1 MTLQI
6 AALASGVGTNV
17 AAIIK
22 RIDDGLLD
30 AKIRV
35 VISNQ
40 PNAPVLEKAANAG
53 IPTYARS
60 NADFTNREAYD
71 RELLAVA
78 CDAGADTIVLAGY
91 MLMLTPTF
99 VQAYPKRI
107 LNVHPSILPSFP
119 GRMGNEDA
127 IRYGVRLS
135 GSTVHFVEE
144 TMDQGPVVIQ
154 AVVPVHSTDTDTTL
168 MPRIQAME
176 HRIYPQALQW
186 LAEGRLKIEGQRVI
200 LLPAKIP
207 NISIASFGQGPMGP
221 WMVSPPLEEGF

>member
-22 RIDDGLLD
+22 CIDDGMLD
-30 AKIRV
+30 AKINI

-40 PNAPVLEKAANAG
+40 PGAPVLEKAARAG
-53 IPTYARS
+53 IAVYACDNDAFS
-60 NADFTNREAYD
+60 DRETYD
-71 RELLAVA
+71 RELLSAIKDV
-78 CDAGADTIVLAGY
+78 GADTIVLAGY
-91 MLMLTPTF
+91 MRMLTPIF
-99 VQAYPKRI
+99 VQAYPQRI
-107 LNVHPSILPSFP
+107 MNVHPSILPSFP

-127 IRYGVRLS
+127 INYGVRLS

-144 TMDQGPVVIQ
+144 TLDKGPVIIQ
-154 AVVPVHSTDTDTTL
+154 AVVPVHSTDTGKTL

-186 LAEGRLKIEGQRVI
+186 LAEGRLKIEGHRVT
-200 LLPAKIP
+200 LLSAKIP
-207 NISIASFGQGPMGP
+207 SISLGSSGQGPMGP
-221 WMVSPPLEEGF
+221 WMVSPPLEGF

>member
-6 AALASGVGTNV
+6 AALASRVGTNV

-22 RIDDGLLD
+22 CIDDGLLD
-30 AKIRV
+30 AKINI

-40 PNAPVLEKAANAG
+40 PGAPVLEKAAQAG
-53 IPTYARS
+53 IAVYVCNS
-60 NADFTNREAYD
+60 DDYSDREAYD
-71 RELLAVA
+71 RELLSAVKG
-78 CDAGADTIVLAGY
+78 AGADTVVLAGY
-91 MLMLTPTF
+91 MRVLTPVF
-99 VQAYPKRI
+99 VQAYPQRI

-127 IRYGVRLS
+127 INYGVRLS

-144 TMDQGPVVIQ
+144 TLDKGPVIIQ
-154 AVVPVHSTDTDTTL
+154 AVVPVHSTDTGKTL

-186 LAEGRLKIEGQRVI
+186 LAEGRLKIEGHRVT
-200 LLPAKIP
+200 LLSAKIP
-207 NISIASFGQGPMGP
+207 SISLGSSGQGPMGP
-221 WMVSPPLEEGF
+221 WMVSPPLEGF